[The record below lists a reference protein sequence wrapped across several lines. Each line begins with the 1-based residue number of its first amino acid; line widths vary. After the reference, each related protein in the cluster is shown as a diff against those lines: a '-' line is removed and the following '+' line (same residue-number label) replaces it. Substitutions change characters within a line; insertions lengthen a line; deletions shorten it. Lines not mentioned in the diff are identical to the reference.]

1 MSSFTDMVGEVR
13 LSATKILPQLL
24 ETVGSDYILHNI
36 IPRLVQTFDRSVI
49 YQERVNVLHGV
60 KQLATEKASS
70 ELLTTMLALAVRG
83 ARDKI
88 PNVRFVASMTLE
100 QLCKYS
106 DASIVSTQVRCVLFA
121 VCPLPCAVEK
131 RMRWY

>member
-1 MSSFTDMVGEVR
+1 MSAFTDMVGEVR

-24 ETVGSDYILHNI
+24 ETVGSEYILQNI
-36 IPRLVQTFDRSVI
+36 LPRLSQTFERSVI

-60 KQLATEKASS
+60 KQLASDKASP

-100 QLCKYS
+100 QLCKHS
-106 DASIVSTQVRCVLFA
+106 DAAVVSSQVR
-121 VCPLPCAVEK
+121 
-131 RMRWY
+131 